1 MRKSGSWQSV
11 WDDRILEYLREC
23 ETGTATEMKESGY
36 FSVSRS
42 QLSRRLSKL
51 ADHDLVRHLGNGVY
65 TITDEGEAYLNE
77 EYDAEAGVY
86 IDSEGGSE
94 PSAAETEANGA

>member
-1 MRKSGSWQSV
+1 M

-23 ETGTATEMKESGY
+23 ETGTATEMKQSGY
-36 FSVSRS
+36 FSVSLS

-65 TITDEGEAYLNE
+65 SITDEGEAYLNE
-77 EYDAEAGVY
+77 EYDAEAGAYVN
-86 IDSEGGSE
+86 SEAENES
-94 PSAAETEANGA
+94 STAETEVNGA